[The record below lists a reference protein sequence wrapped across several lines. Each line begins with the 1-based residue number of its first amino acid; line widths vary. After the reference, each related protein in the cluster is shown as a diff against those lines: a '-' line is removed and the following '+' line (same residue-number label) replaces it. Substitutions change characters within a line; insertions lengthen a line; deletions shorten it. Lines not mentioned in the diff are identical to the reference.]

1 MTMALVAAV
10 LGLVMYQELAGVREG
25 TFISALLVGS
35 ALLVVAKIPP
45 YWGENTSVVGMFG
58 FLISGGLSLV
68 ILIADHRQRRNFLKE
83 RVRRRREDAQKL
95 HK

>member
-1 MTMALVAAV
+1 MKIYPLLLRIWAAL
-10 LGLVMYQELAGVREG
+10 LV
-25 TFISALLVGS
+25 SALLVGS

-45 YWGENTSVVGMFG
+45 YWGENTSLIGMFG
-58 FLISGGLSLV
+58 FLIAGGLSLI

-83 RVRRRREDAQKL
+83 RAHRKREESQKL